1 MFAFGASVMSNEEE
15 VVSEGS
21 ESEDRVS
28 KLEREVERLKADVR
42 NSSKEI
48 KQTVEDLKKAVVD
61 IRSAVSEIENPFNL
75 LRVITSEKDLEKL
88 SGVQPKIE
96 RIQIVK
102 EESKE
107 KTEEEKPE
115 SLPAAEKEIE
125 ETRKHLEEQIMEA
138 ALGGETLGFQHN
150 FSLIRW
156 IYNMFDLGFDSS
168 DLKGICQCCEYVG
181 VIPKGSSV
189 HISNVIDAL
198 AAARAKGFSEEDIM
212 LVLYMAAEAFGVGI
226 KTEELREMVMSM
238 LKRKRIERVKG

>member
-1 MFAFGASVMSNEEE
+1 MSDEEE

-21 ESEDRVS
+21 EGEDRVS
-28 KLEREVERLKADVR
+28 RLEKEVERLKADVR
-42 NSSKEI
+42 NSSNEI

-88 SGVQPKIE
+88 SKAQPAIE
-96 RIQIVK
+96 KIQIVK

-107 KTEEEKPE
+107 MEREEEKPKD
-115 SLPAAEKEIE
+115 LMVKEEIGE
-125 ETRKHLEEQIMEA
+125 APKQPEEQTEKPVPESEA
-138 ALGGETLGFQHN
+138 IGFQHN

-156 IYNMFDLGFDSS
+156 IYNMFDLGFDKE

-181 VIPKGSSV
+181 VIPKGSSI
-189 HISNVIDAL
+189 HISGVIDAL

-226 KTEELREMVMSM
+226 EIEEIREMVMSM
-238 LKRKRIERVKG
+238 LKRKRIERVRG

>member
-1 MFAFGASVMSNEEE
+1 MSNEEE

-125 ETRKHLEEQIMEA
+125 ETQKHLEEQIMEA
-138 ALGGETLGFQHN
+138 APGGETLGFQHN
-150 FSLIRW
+150 FSLFSLIRW

-168 DLKGICQCCEYVG
+168 DLKGICQCCEYAG

>member
-1 MFAFGASVMSNEEE
+1 MSDEEE

-21 ESEDRVS
+21 EGEDRVS
-28 KLEREVERLKADVR
+28 RLEKEVERLKADVR
-42 NSSKEI
+42 NSSNEI

-88 SGVQPKIE
+88 SKAQPAIE
-96 RIQIVK
+96 KIQIVK

-107 KTEEEKPE
+107 IEREEEKPKD
-115 SLPAAEKEIE
+115 LMVKEEIGE
-125 ETRKHLEEQIMEA
+125 APKQPEEQTEKPISESE
-138 ALGGETLGFQHN
+138 GIGFQHN

-156 IYNMFDLGFDSS
+156 IYNMFDLGFDKE

-181 VIPKGSSV
+181 VIPKGSSI
-189 HISNVIDAL
+189 HISGVIDAL

-226 KTEELREMVMSM
+226 KIEEIREMVMSM
-238 LKRKRIERVKG
+238 LKRKRIERVRG